1 MLFLNTFISRKNN
14 TFTFYQEDCDRS
26 NTFFIDKLTDINS
39 NGTGRHASSVSEGV
53 TVDTIDFL
61 PDVHGSIWAMIDGTI
76 AGALFY
82 DLEKSKEIGG
92 IWVVLA
98 HVDPAYRQQGIYT
111 ELHKHLNSIAKQLDR
126 KRVVTWFSLKNQK
139 MFQIGKSVGYQST
152 MVIMERKIDE

>member
-1 MLFLNTFISRKNN
+1 MLFLNTFTSRKNN
-14 TFTFYQEDCDRS
+14 TFTFYQEDCDQS
-26 NTFFIDKLTDINS
+26 NTFFIDKLADINS
-39 NGTGRHASSVSEGV
+39 SGAGRDRARASF
-53 TVDTIDFL
+53 DTKDSL

-82 DLEKSKEIGG
+82 DLEKSIGG

-98 HVDPAYRQQGIYT
+98 HVEPAYRQQGIYT

-152 MVIMERKIDE
+152 MVIMERRIDD

>member
-1 MLFLNTFISRKNN
+1 
-14 TFTFYQEDCDRS
+14 
-26 NTFFIDKLTDINS
+26 
-39 NGTGRHASSVSEGV
+39 
-53 TVDTIDFL
+53 
-61 PDVHGSIWAMIDGTI
+61 MIDGTI

-111 ELHKHLNSIAKQLDR
+111 ELHKHLTSIAKQLDR

>member
-39 NGTGRHASSVSEGV
+39 NGTGRW
-53 TVDTIDFL
+53 TVGTIDSL

-82 DLEKSKEIGG
+82 DLEKSKESGS

-98 HVDPAYRQQGIYT
+98 HVEPAYRQQGIYT
-111 ELHKHLNSIAKQLDR
+111 ELHKHLTSIAKQLDR